1 LSILHFGFLDNCRL
15 SCEKIDLLICFFNQ
29 LHPSFNDV
37 NDESYEVKVLSANK
51 DFMLSD
57 VKNSFSQTGKV
68 SPKNLRVGNL
78 ISVTFR
84 DWNIWLS
91 LCAFQCLASRLRHSP
106 GNSTYR
112 SSYKA
117 CKGSYSITKCSTVNC
132 DQPYYL
138 CEVCKVNC
146 YDCNKGGL
154 CSECIHETPNSGE
167 IVFVCAPCRGFC
179 ISKGY

>member
-1 LSILHFGFLDNCRL
+1 MY
-15 SCEKIDLLICFFNQ
+15 IDTYICINTYAFIYIYTYIHIFIYIHINIYMYKYMYIYIYIYMNIYTFIYVHICIHVY
-29 LHPSFNDV
+29 L
-37 NDESYEVKVLSANK
+37 YI
-51 DFMLSD
+51 
-57 VKNSFSQTGKV
+57 
-68 SPKNLRVGNL
+68 GNL
-78 ISVTFR
+78 ISVTFQ
-84 DWNIWLS
+84 DWNIWVS

-106 GNSTYR
+106 GNTTYAPQ
-112 SSYKA
+112 YKS
-117 CKGSYSITKCSTVNC
+117 CEGSYSITKCSTVNC